1 MDLASVNAAIA
12 SALATAQAAQEA
24 KNQAL
29 QDELA
34 LLRAAASAPSA
45 ATSLLNPAVFAAAV
59 AAAMPVRTSDHSR
72 DLEKFPP
79 WSSEETGSEALPP
92 KSFLRNLTS
101 KFTAKGTPP
110 NEQVNLAVERL
121 RGKALSTFEAFTNAA
136 GDTGS
141 PTTTTFTELEKLILS
156 LQPDEVVESQN
167 IEKAYEALSQKGSA
181 AKMVESYKTLVAR
194 IKANTQSRT
203 LHTDA
208 SLIRKFVMKLKPGV
222 QVHILDKTLGSL
234 EDAYSAAQR
243 ADDLVFAASKPTT
256 QTLTPKRGSPFPSPS
271 PYGSRQ
277 ASPGIPLTNLQ
288 VAAMLSS
295 VGLTWDGQATT
306 SPRPATPT
314 PKTPSLA
321 AVERDHS
328 VPVGQPIPKMTPE
341 IKAWCLKWRA
351 CFRCRQKDSRHPAVN
366 CPRFSVADA
375 NRSVTSMEESSEF
388 DQPENE

>member
-12 SALATAQAAQEA
+12 TALATAQAAQEA

-110 NEQVNLAVERL
+110 NEQV

-208 SLIRKFVMKLKPGV
+208 SLIRKFVMKLKP
-222 QVHILDKTLGSL
+222 
-234 EDAYSAAQR
+234 
-243 ADDLVFAASKPTT
+243 
-256 QTLTPKRGSPFPSPS
+256 
-271 PYGSRQ
+271 
-277 ASPGIPLTNLQ
+277 
-288 VAAMLSS
+288 
-295 VGLTWDGQATT
+295 
-306 SPRPATPT
+306 
-314 PKTPSLA
+314 
-321 AVERDHS
+321 
-328 VPVGQPIPKMTPE
+328 
-341 IKAWCLKWRA
+341 
-351 CFRCRQKDSRHPAVN
+351 
-366 CPRFSVADA
+366 
-375 NRSVTSMEESSEF
+375 
-388 DQPENE
+388 